1 MRLRGV
7 ILIIALFSAC
17 PLFTAAQAAYEETA
31 PPASTGDLSGDVQS
45 LRDEVERLRT
55 EVARLRTEVKQ
66 LRDELAVRQE
76 APLEERTAVRETA
89 PRPVAPKP
97 AARAPAVAQPEEKSP
112 TTILV
117 FRDGHKVETQNFA
130 IIGQTLW
137 IYTAQDSK
145 GVPIADLDLAATK
158 RVNAERGVVFQPPTR

>member
-1 MRLRGV
+1 MRLPWV
-7 ILIIALFSAC
+7 ILVFVAFSAS
-17 PLFTAAQAAYEETA
+17 PLFTAAQYTPEETN
-31 PPASTGDLSGDVQS
+31 PPVNTGDLPGDVQN
-45 LRDEVERLRT
+45 LRDEGERLRT

-66 LRDELAVRQE
+66 LRDELATRQE
-76 APLEERTAVRETA
+76 PGSEDRTVARETVQ
-89 PRPVAPKP
+89 RPAAPKP
-97 AARAPAVAQPEEKSP
+97 APVAPAAAQPEDRSP

-158 RVNAERGVVFQPPTR
+158 KINAERGVVFQPPTR

>member
-1 MRLRGV
+1 MKLRGV
-7 ILIIALFSAC
+7 ILTIALFSAC
-17 PLFTAAQAAYEETA
+17 PRFTAAQTNYEETNPA
-31 PPASTGDLSGDVQS
+31 ASTGDLPGDVQS

-76 APLEERTAVRETA
+76 APAEERTAAREAA

-97 AARAPAVAQPEEKSP
+97 AVATPAVAPSEEKSP

-145 GVPIADLDLAATK
+145 GVPIADLDLPATK
-158 RVNAERGVVFQPPTR
+158 KVNAERGVVFQPPTR